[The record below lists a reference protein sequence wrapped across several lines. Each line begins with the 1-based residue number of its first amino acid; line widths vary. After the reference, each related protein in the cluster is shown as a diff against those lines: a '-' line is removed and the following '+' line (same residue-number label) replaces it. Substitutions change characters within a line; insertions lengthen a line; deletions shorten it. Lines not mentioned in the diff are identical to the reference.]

1 MDNWNKKYGRRD
13 SQGKDTL
20 DMANGGLVP
29 PQAIDAE
36 EAVLGAMMTDPSV
49 VDGAMEMLSADCFY
63 LPRHQIIFKAMAS
76 LYHDR
81 IAIDMIALTDKLKE
95 QDRTDRE
102 GRSFLEEIGGV
113 PVLASLTSSVGSS
126 AHVEYYMMILK
137 QERIRRELIRVG
149 HDIVRMGYDESLKTD
164 DLMINSQDEVYQ
176 VIAENN
182 RVSTRKMSDVL
193 NEAIEEIQ
201 ESQKTN
207 GPTGIPSGYP
217 ELDYFTSGW
226 QKGNLIILAAR
237 PGAGKTA
244 FALNLAANAA
254 VRFNYPVAFFSLE
267 MRDIELAK
275 RLVSIETGIDGG
287 KIKGSEKF
295 EEYDW
300 AILEE
305 GLKGLAKAPLFL
317 DETPSMPL
325 KEFRTKAK
333 DLVARQGVK
342 LIIVDYLQLMTVP
355 DEQVREQQV
364 ARVSRELKATAKELE
379 VPVIALAQLS
389 RAVQTRQ
396 STNGKPIL
404 SDLRESGSIE
414 QDADIVMFIHRP
426 DYMGLSEHPEDRDLA
441 YIIIAKN
448 RNGATDDVPLTFR
461 KGCVK
466 FLSLSDS
473 LTEVASRMNDSI

>member
-1 MDNWNKKYGRRD
+1 MDGNRRYGK
-13 SQGKDTL
+13 SSAQLKDNHEL
-20 DMANGGLVP
+20 IEGGLVP

-36 EAVLGAMMTDPSV
+36 EAVLGAMMTDSSV
-49 VDGAMEMLSADCFY
+49 VDGAMDMLTADCFY
-63 LPRHQIIFKAMAS
+63 LPKHQIIFKAMES

-95 QDRTDRE
+95 KDRTDRE
-102 GRSFLEEIGGV
+102 GRSFLEEVGGV
-113 PVLASLTSSVGSS
+113 SVLASLTSSVGSS
-126 AHVEYYMMILK
+126 AHFEYYMMILK

-193 NEAIEEIQ
+193 NEALEEIQ

-254 VRFNYPVAFFSLE
+254 VRFKVPVAFFSLE

-275 RLVSIETGIDGG
+275 RLVSIETGIDGS

-305 GLKGLAKAPLFL
+305 GLKGLSKAPLFL

-342 LIIVDYLQLMTVP
+342 IIFVDYLQLMTVP

-426 DYMGLSEHPEDRDLA
+426 DYMGLSENPEDRDLA
-441 YIIIAKN
+441 YIVIAKN
-448 RNGATDDVPLTFR
+448 RNGATGEVPLTFR
-461 KGCVK
+461 KECVK

-473 LTEVASRMNDSI
+473 LSEVASKMNEC